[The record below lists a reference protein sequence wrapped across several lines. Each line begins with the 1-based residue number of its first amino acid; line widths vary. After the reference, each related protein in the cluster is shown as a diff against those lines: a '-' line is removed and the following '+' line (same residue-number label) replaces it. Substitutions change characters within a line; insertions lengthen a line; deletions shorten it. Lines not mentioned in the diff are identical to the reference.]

1 MFQFDSPGGI
11 AFKSRF
17 TKFELETSGGIKL
30 VILIEDSDTGGP
42 SIMTV
47 RLEYLVCNSD
57 VVNLVWEN
65 NKGEAGSII
74 VNFCHLEEL

>member
-1 MFQFDSPGGI
+1 M
-11 AFKSRF
+11 
-17 TKFELETSGGIKL
+17 
-30 VILIEDSDTGGP
+30 ILIEDSDTSGP

>member
-1 MFQFDSPGGI
+1 MDTFQI
-11 AFKSRF
+11 RF
-17 TKFELETSGGIKL
+17 TKFVLETSGGIKL
-30 VILIEDSDTGGP
+30 VILIEDSDTSGP